1 MVDVRS
7 KNLYE
12 LLGNDPELDPNRPPA
27 PPAKAVDRPAP
38 RVGKRDAPKEAPASQ
53 PRENAGRRGGRVTGG
68 NDAAFRDRNAGR
80 TNNRQKPTDEAEQ
93 PSRPRGGNRGRG
105 DRQSRTGQTDTR
117 KQVQQGWGG
126 ESGEKTWDDE
136 RVGETI
142 AKADENE
149 PQTPAEEAEEA
160 DKSKSYTDY
169 LAEKAAKDSLAAKPV
184 RAANEGTKEDKKWAS
199 AKELKHE
206 EAETYIQGASEKAKR
221 EKQRKEKNYLD
232 VDMRFVEQ
240 PRPAPT
246 GARGG
251 RGGRGGDRA
260 PRGGDRPA
268 RGGDRPARGGDRP
281 ARGGDRPARGAPR
294 GGAPAA
300 AAPRGGRGGARA
312 PAGPTVDEKNFP
324 SLGGN

>member
-1 MVDVRS
+1 MHS
-7 KNLYE
+7 
-12 LLGNDPELDPNRPPA
+12 A
-27 PPAKAVDRPAP
+27 
-38 RVGKRDAPKEAPASQ
+38 RDATSSKRLTYHLFS
-53 PRENAGRRGGRVTGG
+53 
-68 NDAAFRDRNAGR
+68 
-80 TNNRQKPTDEAEQ
+80 
-93 PSRPRGGNRGRG
+93 S
-105 DRQSRTGQTDTR
+105 DTR

-126 ESGEKTWDDE
+126 ESGEKNWDDE
-136 RVGETI
+136 RVGENI
-142 AKADENE
+142 AKADEAE

-160 DKSKSYTDY
+160 DKSKSYSDY

-206 EAETYIQGASEKAKR
+206 EAETYIQGASEKTKR

-240 PRPAPT
+240 PRSAPS

-260 PRGGDRPA
+260 PRGDRPA

-281 ARGGDRPARGAPR
+281 ARGGDRPRGAPR
-294 GGAPAA
+294 GGAPSG
-300 AAPRGGRGGARA
+300 APRGGARA

>member
-1 MVDVRS
+1 MADVRS

-12 LLGNDPELDPNRPPA
+12 LLGNDPELDPSRPPA

-38 RVGKRDAPKEAPASQ
+38 RIGKRDAPKEAPATQ
-53 PRENAGRRGGRVTGG
+53 PRENTGRRGGRVTAG

-80 TNNRQKPTDEAEQ
+80 SNNRQKPTDEAEQ
-93 PSRPRGGNRGRG
+93 QPARPRGGNRGRG

-126 ESGEKTWDDE
+126 ESGEKAWDDE
-136 RVGETI
+136 RVAENI
-142 AKADENE
+142 AKADEAE
-149 PQTPAEEAEEA
+149 PQTPAEEVEEA
-160 DKSKSYTDY
+160 DKAKSFADY
-169 LAEKAAKDSLAAKPV
+169 LAEKAARDSLAAKPV

-199 AKELKHE
+199 AKELKHQDE
-206 EAETYIQGASEKAKR
+206 EAYIAGSSEKSKR

-260 PRGGDRPA
+260 PRGDRPA
-268 RGGDRPARGGDRP
+268 RGGDRAP
-281 ARGGDRPARGAPR
+281 RGAPR
-294 GGAPAA
+294 GGAPS

-312 PAGPTVDEKNFP
+312 PAAAGPTVDEKNFP